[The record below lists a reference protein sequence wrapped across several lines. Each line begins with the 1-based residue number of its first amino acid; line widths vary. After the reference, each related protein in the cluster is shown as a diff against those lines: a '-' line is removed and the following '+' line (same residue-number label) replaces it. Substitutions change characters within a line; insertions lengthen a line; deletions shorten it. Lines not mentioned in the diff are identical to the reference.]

1 MHENVSNLV
10 MFILRES
17 LEIQYCTPGS
27 LDVVRT
33 IKFKTLDEMNYFL
46 QNTS

>member
-10 MFILRES
+10 IFILRES

-27 LDVVRT
+27 LDVART